1 MYKEIEK
8 ERKTRKKRKGITPHK
23 PQPSSVN
30 PNANAKRKMYPRPNP
45 KVAHGRT
52 KRGDRKDEMREKE
65 RRGGKKIH
73 N

>member
-8 ERKTRKKRKGITPHK
+8 ERKTGKKGKGITPHK
-23 PQPSSVN
+23 PRPSSVN

-52 KRGDRKDEMREKE
+52 KRGDRKDEKE
-65 RRGGKKIH
+65 RRGKKIH